1 MQTSPL
7 KVVWALPLKAQGM
20 VAQDFSLAK
29 WVNRWVRK
37 PLNKRRNVP
46 LWVNKRLMGMVRK
59 GNNPVK

>member
-1 MQTSPL
+1 M
-7 KVVWALPLKAQGM
+7 VV
-20 VAQDFSLAK
+20 QDFNLAK

-59 GNNPVK
+59 GNNLVK